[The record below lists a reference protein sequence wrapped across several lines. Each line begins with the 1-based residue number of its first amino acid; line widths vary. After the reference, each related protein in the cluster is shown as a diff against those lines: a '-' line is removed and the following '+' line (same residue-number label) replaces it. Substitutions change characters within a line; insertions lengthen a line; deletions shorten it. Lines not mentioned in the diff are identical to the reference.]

1 MDNNFNQNKKVI
13 TGNIIYVFIDASNVW
28 SAVKSVKKFIEYKT
42 LKDYFRKNFNAD
54 KVEMAGISFET
65 ANKWS
70 FWELNS
76 QVAEVPK

>member
-13 TGNIIYVFIDASNVW
+13 TGNIIYVFIDALNVW

-65 ANKWS
+65 VNKWS
-70 FWELNS
+70 SWELNS